1 MKKHL
6 LATISLFFVV
16 SMTLR
21 AQDESGVMTLANH
34 KIIIQLTSDDTL
46 VHKALMKQIANIQK
60 AAPNASVEVVCHNN
74 GIKLLHAAHT
84 QQAEKIEEMKMRGV
98 DFVACENTM
107 SERKIKK
114 EDLLPNIRT
123 VPAGIIEIVM
133 KQEQGWSY
141 LKAGF

>member
-6 LATISLFFVV
+6 LFTLAILFATTFV
-16 SMTLR
+16 LR
-21 AQDESGVMTLANH
+21 AQNESQVMSLANH
-34 KIIIQLTSDDTL
+34 KIVFQLASDDTL
-46 VHKALMKQIANIQK
+46 VHKALMKQLTNIFK

-84 QQAEKIEEMKMRGV
+84 QQAAKIKELKSRGV

-107 SERKIKK
+107 RERKIKK
-114 EDLLPNIRT
+114 EDLLPDIRT

-141 LKAGF
+141 IKAGF